1 MSRKLDGWTAS
12 ALLLML
18 LSLGLPW
25 SSPGVT
31 AGTYLPGYLSPSYC
45 STNYLDGTMDCTYSY
60 YTPGIYLPGYVVGGA
75 PGYVTAA
82 RIYIAVAVALVLF
95 GHSRASRALV
105 TVAIVT
111 AAAAVAV
118 VGSELR
124 SGSLVLLLSVGC
136 LLMARRRTTGPT
148 AARWQAEQRVAG

>member
-1 MSRKLDGWTAS
+1 MSRKLDGWSGS

-25 SSPGVT
+25 SSPGIT

-45 STNYLDGTMDCTYSY
+45 SNNYYDGTMDCTFST
-60 YTPGIYLPGYVVGGA
+60 YTPGIYLPGYPVGGS

-82 RIYIAVAVALVLF
+82 RVFIAVAFALVLL
-95 GHSRASRALV
+95 GRRRASRALV
-105 TVAIVT
+105 TAAIVI
-111 AAAAVAV
+111 AAAAVGV

-124 SGSLVLLLSVGC
+124 SGSLVLLASIGC
-136 LLMARRRTTGPT
+136 LVMARQRATPSPVSGWQDGQR
-148 AARWQAEQRVAG
+148 AAG